1 MWCLACLRP
10 GELAVCPDC
19 VRTMGPGPRRRL
31 ECGIAVSAGLM
42 HQAAARRLVLRLK
55 YRGCRE
61 SAEVLAAVMLP
72 LIPSGASALAPVPR
86 IYYRRIK
93 YRSDPGLLL
102 AGALSRRSGLPVS
115 HVLGP
120 RLWGG
125 ANAGLDRSARTAPPL
140 PTPVDSPRRVG
151 AGRRRVDHR
160 QDPDGRRGD
169 AGPLPGAVGGHRNL
183 LVQRPDGGVIF

>member
-19 VRTMGPGPRRRL
+19 LRTMGPGPRRRL
-31 ECGIAVSAGLM
+31 ECGIPVSAGLL
-42 HQAAARRLVLRLK
+42 HETAARRLVLRLK

-86 IYYRRIK
+86 IYYRRLK
-93 YRSDPGLLL
+93 YRSDPGLML

-125 ANAGLDRSARTAPPL
+125 ANAGLDRSARTAP
-140 PTPVDSPRRVG
+140 SF
-151 AGRRRVDHR
+151 RRRWTPRGGLVLVDDVLTTGQTLTAAATTLGLSR
-160 QDPDGRRGD
+160 VLW
-169 AGPLPGAVGGHRNL
+169 AVTATSSSKGPMEG
-183 LVQRPDGGVIF
+183 